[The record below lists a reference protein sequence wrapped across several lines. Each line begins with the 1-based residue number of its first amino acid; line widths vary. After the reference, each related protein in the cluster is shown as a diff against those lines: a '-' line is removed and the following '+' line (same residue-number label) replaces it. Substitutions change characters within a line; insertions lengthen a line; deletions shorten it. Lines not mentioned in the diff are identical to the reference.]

1 MISLRKLLYISLF
14 TFPLSLINS
23 NVNTQDVSGL
33 AKVEK
38 RICYIENIFTKT
50 GTRFVTID
58 TIEWFQDEK
67 AVNAYKKDHP
77 ESTAPLPNGYYIR
90 NRVVR
95 WDTLAIA
102 DTAQFVMQSY
112 SHDSDGNF
120 RHNERI
126 DFDHIARLFSE
137 TKQAQYRRIP
147 FWIVI
152 SQGRILS
159 IAEQYIP

>member
-1 MISLRKLLYISLF
+1 MMSLRKLSHISLF
-14 TFPLSLINS
+14 AFPLSLILSNGNIQDGS
-23 NVNTQDVSGL
+23 NVER
-33 AKVEK
+33 K
-38 RICYIENIFTKT
+38 ICYIQNIFTET

-58 TIEWFQDEK
+58 IIEWLQGGE

-77 ESTAPLPNGYYIR
+77 ESTAPLPDGYYIR
-90 NRVVR
+90 DRVVR
-95 WDTLAIA
+95 WDTLAIV
-102 DTAQFVMQSY
+102 DTAQFMMQTY

-120 RHNERI
+120 RRNERI
-126 DFDHIARLFSE
+126 NFDQIARLLSE
-137 TKQAQYRRIP
+137 TKQDQYRHIP

>member
-1 MISLRKLLYISLF
+1 MISLRKLSHISLF
-14 TFPLSLINS
+14 AFPLSFVLS
-23 NVNTQDVSGL
+23 NGNMQDGPR
-33 AKVEK
+33 AANVEK
-38 RICYIENIFTKT
+38 KICYIENIFTKT
-50 GTRFVTID
+50 GTRFVIID

-112 SHDSDGNF
+112 SRDSDGNF